1 MQSEIAKTITDFVTT
16 VTTAYVDTTKKVYE
30 ANMTLVTEM
39 TKAFTKS
46 VKK

>member
-1 MQSEIAKTITDFVTT
+1 MQPEIVKTFTDFVTT
-16 VTTAYVDTTKKVYE
+16 VTTVYVDSAKKVYE
-30 ANMTLVTEM
+30 ANMTLATEM